1 MIADIQLDSEQKFPT
16 GSQKV
21 VRPLR
26 NTAVLGLNGGDIHC
40 RLALCFVAKANH
52 CALPARQGA
61 FDSRGGPMKNG
72 IKLLADNTY
81 GRVEISNRK
90 ECKHVN
96 LRPSKKAVEEIKT
109 LEEQT
114 LAAEQRLGNFLA
126 GPNPHRSGGNR

>member
-1 MIADIQLDSEQKFPT
+1 MIADIQLDPEQKFPT

-72 IKLLADNTY
+72 LKRSEERRVGKEWVRTCRSRGSPYHEKIKRTTHDHTIQLALKPKRPNTTTIHY
-81 GRVEISNRK
+81 S
-90 ECKHVN
+90 
-96 LRPSKKAVEEIKT
+96 
-109 LEEQT
+109 
-114 LAAEQRLGNFLA
+114 
-126 GPNPHRSGGNR
+126 PNKFST